1 MDPLSWKTSCADNV
15 VFGVHES
22 GGITRMREGMSS
34 RRPVTCTPRCIL
46 ALDSQQD
53 LISCVL
59 LNLQIVVTQIKIPP
73 ALIQVLSAGV
83 SG

>member
-1 MDPLSWKTSCADNV
+1 
-15 VFGVHES
+15 
-22 GGITRMREGMSS
+22 MREGMSS

-46 ALDSQQD
+46 ALDSQQG

-59 LNLQIVVTQIKIPP
+59 LNLQIVVTQIKIPT

>member
-1 MDPLSWKTSCADNV
+1 
-15 VFGVHES
+15 
-22 GGITRMREGMSS
+22 MREGMSS
-34 RRPVTCTPRCIL
+34 RRPVTCTPRYIL
-46 ALDSQQD
+46 ALDSQQG

-59 LNLQIVVTQIKIPP
+59 LNLQIVVTQIKIPT